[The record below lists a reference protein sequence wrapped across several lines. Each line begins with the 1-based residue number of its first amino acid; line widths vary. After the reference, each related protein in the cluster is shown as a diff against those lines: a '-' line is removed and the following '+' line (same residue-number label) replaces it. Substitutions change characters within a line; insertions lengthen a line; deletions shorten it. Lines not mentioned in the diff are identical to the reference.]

1 MSCPEPTLPAQ
12 ARSLTMWPGP
22 CRSLAGR
29 QGRDCGHD
37 SIGGRFF
44 FFAFEAA
51 GGRRG
56 RDRDL
61 AVYMSRF
68 STEDKICLQLFTVH
82 LLICLRV
89 PNTLYL
95 DNQESQNAETRQ
107 G

>member
-1 MSCPEPTLPAQ
+1 MSV
-12 ARSLTMWPGP
+12 ARPVPVT
-22 CRSLAGR
+22 GR
-29 QGRDCGHD
+29 QDCGCGHD
-37 SIGGRFF
+37 SVGGRFF
-44 FFAFEAA
+44 FFAFEA